1 MDLNEQ
7 NSIWIIGHKNP
18 DTDSICAAISYAYL
32 KNQIDSRNYIPK
44 RAGDLN
50 EETKYVLRTF
60 GVEEPELVKYAG
72 AQVKDT
78 KFRKTKGVSR
88 NISLKKAWEM
98 LKELD
103 VATLPVTNDDND
115 LVGVIITKDIA
126 TSYMDVYDSNMLAK
140 TSTKFCSIAETLDGE
155 IICGDPEDR
164 FDSGKV
170 AVGSANPEV
179 MEEFINGGDL
189 VIMGSRYEAQF
200 CAIELNVRCIVITG
214 APKISKTILQLAK
227 DRGVVLITTPYDT
240 FIASRLINQSMPIS
254 SFMKS
259 EDLYTFDL
267 DEYIDDVR
275 DVMTKVRHRDFPV
288 LDEDGKY
295 VGMISRRNLLS
306 MHKKQLIL
314 VDHNEKSQAV
324 DGIDEADI
332 LEIID
337 HHRIGS
343 LETLAPVFFRNQPLG
358 CTATIIYKMYHECGQ
373 QIPPQIAGLLC
384 SAIISDTL
392 MYRSPTC
399 TPEDV
404 AAAEDLASIAG
415 ISVEEHAKGM
425 FSAGSNFKDKT
436 ADEIIHQD
444 FKIFAQGET
453 EFGVAQL
460 SAMTRTELTEV
471 AEKVIPYLNTALSEH
486 KIDMLFVMLT
496 NILEENTCL
505 LCTGDGAE
513 ELIRDTYHQEPEPE
527 GFVLKGVVSRKK
539 QLIPA
544 LMAALAEN

>member
-1 MDLNEQ
+1 MSANEHRP
-7 NSIWIIGHKNP
+7 IWVIGHKNP

-32 KNQIDSRNYIPK
+32 KNQIDSRPYVPK
-44 RAGDLN
+44 RAGELN
-50 EETKYVLRTF
+50 EETKYVLQTF
-60 GVEEPELVKYAG
+60 GAKEPELERFAG

-78 KFRKTKGVSR
+78 KFRRTEGVSSA
-88 NISLKKAWEM
+88 ISLKKAWET
-98 LKELD
+98 LKERD
-103 VATLPVTNDDND
+103 VATLPVTNEEND
-115 LVGVIITKDIA
+115 LIGVIITKDIA
-126 TSYMDVYDSNMLAK
+126 TSYMDVYDNTMLAK
-140 TSTKFCSIAETLDGE
+140 AGTKFSSIAETLNGE
-155 IICGDPEDR
+155 IVCGDKDAI
-164 FDSGKV
+164 FDHGKV

-179 MEEFINGGDL
+179 MEEFISEGDL
-189 VIMGSRYEAQF
+189 VIMGNRYEAQF
-200 CAIELNVRCIVITG
+200 CAIEMNVRCIVITG
-214 APKISKTILQLAK
+214 SPKLSKTIMKLAQE
-227 DRGVVLITTPYDT
+227 RGVVLITTPYDT
-240 FIASRLINQSMPIS
+240 FVTARLINQSMPIS
-254 SFMKS
+254 SIMKS
-259 EDLYTFDL
+259 DDLYTFDL
-267 DEYIDDVR
+267 DEYINDVR

-288 LDEDGKY
+288 LDQDDKY

-314 VDHNEKSQAV
+314 VDHNEKSQAI
-324 DGIDEADI
+324 DGIDEAEI

-358 CTATIIYKMYHECGQ
+358 CTGTIIFKMFRESGQ
-373 QIPPQIAGLLC
+373 EIPPQIAGLLC

-404 AAAEDLASIAG
+404 AAAEELASIAG

-425 FSAGSNFKDKT
+425 FSAGSNFKNST
-436 ADEIIHQD
+436 AEEIMHQD
-444 FKIFAQGET
+444 FKIFTQGET

-471 AEKVIPYLNTALSEH
+471 AYKLIPYLDTALAEH

-505 LCTGDGAE
+505 LCAGEGAD
-513 ELIRDTYHQEPEPE
+513 ELIRNTYGQEPEPE
-527 GFVLKGVVSRKK
+527 GYILKGVVSRKK

-544 LMAALAEN
+544 LMSALAEN